1 MAFAALDRSLGR
13 SALSEELALP
23 TPRAPAGTSCD
34 IAVLRDRRGFEA
46 LGREWNDLFAR
57 AGRPEQ
63 LFQDH
68 RWLSCWADHY
78 LGDSSGLRIV
88 TGRIDG
94 RLAMIWPLV
103 ETVRL
108 GRLAQL
114 GWMGE
119 PISQYGDVLLEPGPR
134 SRELLAL
141 GWQAVRTLGA
151 DLAILRKTRG
161 DSNVGGLL
169 ARVAASCENAQAPFA
184 DLAGKSADALAQR
197 SSKAKASRRRLLRR
211 LHETGSIVF
220 CAGAQGEEAQKLVRA
235 AFAMKREWLLRR
247 GLYSGPIESSAMP
260 AFFLDLMQQKP
271 GPVEALVDAVLR
283 DGEPV
288 AVGVTLSCRGA
299 CFGHLL
305 THDPACEKLGVGIL
319 LADHVMKSCLAR
331 GMTLYDMLA
340 PFDPYKAEWAD
351 GATPVA
357 DWVVGFSLP
366 GRLLARIWSGRPRQ
380 RIKTALKKM
389 PPAIG
394 RVFWPLLRR
403 IRGR

>member
-1 MAFAALDRSLGR
+1 M
-13 SALSEELALP
+13 P
-23 TPRAPAGTSCD
+23 TPRAPGTSWD
-34 IAVLRDRRGFEA
+34 IAVVRDRDGFEA
-46 LGREWNDLFAR
+46 LGQEWNDLFAR
-57 AGRPEQ
+57 AGHPEH

-78 LGDSSGLRIV
+78 LGDAVGLRIV
-88 TGRIDG
+88 TGRCDG

-103 ETVRL
+103 ETFRF
-108 GRLAQL
+108 GRLTRL

-119 PISQYGDVLLEPGPR
+119 PVSQYGDVLLEQGPR
-134 SRELLAL
+134 SQELLAL
-141 GWQAVRTLGA
+141 GWQAVRALGA

-169 ARVAASCENAQAPFA
+169 ARVATSCENAQAPFA
-184 DLAGKSADALAQR
+184 DLAGKSADALARR
-197 SSKAKASRRRLLRR
+197 SPKAQSSRRRLLRR
-211 LHETGSIVF
+211 LHETGEIAF
-220 CAGAQGEEAQKLVRA
+220 CAGVEGAEAERLIGA

-247 GLYSGPIESSAMP
+247 GLYSEPIESGAMP
-260 AFFLDLMQQKP
+260 DFFLDLLRRKP
-271 GPVEALVDAVLR
+271 GPVETLVDAVLR

-288 AVGVTLSCRGA
+288 AVGVTLSCKGA

-305 THDPACEKLGVGIL
+305 THDPACEKQGVGIL

-331 GMTLYDMLA
+331 GMTRYDMLA

-351 GATPVA
+351 GAAPVA
-357 DWVVGFSLP
+357 DWVVGFSPP
-366 GRLLARIWSGRPRQ
+366 GRLLARVWSGGPRQ

-389 PPAIG
+389 PPPIG
-394 RVFWPLLRR
+394 RAFWPLLRR